1 MGLSGSCSMV
11 LFPVFISNSEI
22 VLKIFYKKYIQF
34 CTPWKGTQRGN
45 IINIYTRTLIN
56 QLADGQR
63 GYLSNKIYILTSPK
77 IEEIF
82 TFKSSL
88 NAHLLFVMGLLRK
101 LHTISSVLAPGP
113 DSDRELAQ
121 TRWPVHQWKTDG
133 WGEYTRSEAGQPG
146 TLKDSR
152 CDTVIGMVK
161 KFREGNPDRYL
172 IV

>member
-1 MGLSGSCSMV
+1 MGFSGSCSMV

-56 QLADGQR
+56 RLADGQR

-88 NAHLLFVMGLLRK
+88 NAHLLSWDFLESYTPFQVSWLQALTVTVSWHRHDDQSINEK
-101 LHTISSVLAPGP
+101 LMAGENTQGQKLNNLAHWRTPVVTLWLGWLKN
-113 DSDRELAQ
+113 SGRE
-121 TRWPVHQWKTDG
+121 
-133 WGEYTRSEAGQPG
+133 
-146 TLKDSR
+146 TL
-152 CDTVIGMVK
+152 TGI
-161 KFREGNPDRYL
+161 
-172 IV
+172 